1 MRWVS
6 CLVVLLV
13 ATSIGATGA
22 SSAQTGLSFRVFAHT
37 GLRLGDVT
45 WTGSR
50 FLYVTQNAGEIH
62 ASGPRGLPIRLFAKV
77 TPEVEEM
84 RCLPSPGTNGFARGD
99 VYCHSPRGTIWRITS
114 AGTASAFATLPETE
128 VQDGALAFD
137 RAGGFGHALLAATGG
152 STSNGGSVYAIRS
165 DRSVRKIG
173 AYPGPGGADGIEMA
187 PTGFGSAANHLLI
200 AIDKSSKPQAGF
212 LLAMRPDGAVR
223 RLVSLPDGLNPIV
236 SIGRG
241 DAKRGSAAPGVYLTD
256 TFSTNVLF
264 APASQFNGYV
274 GGVLVAGETTAHAW
288 VIRASGSGFRATRV
302 QSNLRGKGAPWNL
315 EGATWVG

>member
-1 MRWVS
+1 MRSIS
-6 CLVVLLV
+6 CLVAMLV
-13 ATSIGATGA
+13 AVAVGASAA
-22 SSAQTGLSFRVFAHT
+22 SSAQRGLSFRVFAHT

-45 WTGSR
+45 WTGNR
-50 FLYVTQNAGEIH
+50 FLFVTQNSGEIH
-62 ASGPRGLPIRLFAKV
+62 ASGPQGSPIRLFTKV
-77 TPEVEEM
+77 SPEVEEM
-84 RCLPSPGTNGFARGD
+84 RCLPSPGANGFVRGD
-99 VYCHSPRGTIWRITS
+99 VFCHSPRGTIWRITS
-114 AGTASAFATLPETE
+114 AGNASAFATLPETE

-152 STSNGGSVYAIRS
+152 SASNGGSVYAIHS

-187 PTGFGSAANHLLI
+187 PRGFGSAANQLLI

-212 LLAMRPDGAVR
+212 VLAMRPDGSVR

-241 DAKRGSAAPGVYLTD
+241 DASRGRAAPGLYLTD

-264 APASQFNGYV
+264 AAASQLEGHA
-274 GGVLVAGETTAHAW
+274 GDVLVAGETTAHVW
-288 VIRASGSGFRATRV
+288 VISPSGSGFRATRV
-302 QSNLRGKGAPWNL
+302 PSNLRGKGAPWNL
-315 EGATWVG
+315 EGAAWVG